1 MRGDRLQHYDIT
13 SRSRGASLAK
23 SIHPVRRIALA
34 LAVVTGFSVAWTESA
49 EARKGRRVAR
59 VEAKQ
64 RRPPVRTAASSRRPA
79 RPDRVVKPRRIVSP
93 SGNPLAALPRARTQR
108 ARIVFGVMGGAGE
121 NAPEV
126 DAKLE
131 VIGARIARRGHVTLT
146 GACLG
151 LPESAA
157 RGARAE
163 GGLTV
168 GISSYSTL
176 EDHIASGSPTDF
188 DVMQLTELPL
198 AHRGQDR
205 PNYMGREIDNIER
218 SDVIIVA
225 GGRFGTLGELA
236 IALEEQRPIG
246 VLTGTGG
253 IADIVKEI
261 VAASTSAGK
270 PPGAPVIYDSN
281 PARLVARLEQAHRN
295 LEKSGGRR
303 RGPLGDDFRVRK

>member
-1 MRGDRLQHYDIT
+1 MPG
-13 SRSRGASLAK
+13 
-23 SIHPVRRIALA
+23 PVRLA
-34 LAVVTGFSVAWTESA
+34 LAVILATGLSVTSDADA
-49 EARKGRRVAR
+49 GRQV
-59 VEAKQ
+59 
-64 RRPPVRTAASSRRPA
+64 RPA
-79 RPDRVVKPRRIVSP
+79 RVQRNRPARRAAARQVRMAGFAPRPSKPKAFIRPRRIVGP
-93 SGNPLAALPRARTQR
+93 RGNPIDMLPRVRGSR
-108 ARIVFGVMGGAGE
+108 PRIVFGVMGGAGE
-121 NAPEV
+121 ESHPEI
-126 DAKLE
+126 DDKME
-131 VIGARIARRGHVTLT
+131 IIGARIAQRGHVTLT
-146 GACLG
+146 GACPG

-168 GISSYSTL
+168 GISSYRTL
-176 EDHIASGSPTDF
+176 EEHVASGSPTDF
-188 DVMQLTELPL
+188 DVFQVTELPL
-198 AHRGQDR
+198 AHRGQAR

-261 VAASTSAGK
+261 VEASTKAGK

-281 PARLVARLEQAHRN
+281 PARLVARLEQAHRQM
-295 LEKSGGRR
+295 LKQGVR
-303 RGPLGDDFRVRK
+303 RGPLGDGFRVRK

>member
-1 MRGDRLQHYDIT
+1 M
-13 SRSRGASLAK
+13 
-23 SIHPVRRIALA
+23 PVRPFVLA
-34 LAVVTGFSVAWTESA
+34 LLLATAASAAWNGEATAGKESRL
-49 EARKGRRVAR
+49 ARVGRRASTSNASV
-59 VEAKQ
+59 
-64 RRPPVRTAASSRRPA
+64 RRQVRQPVRTAASNRKTRAVIRP
-79 RPDRVVKPRRIVSP
+79 RRVVQPNA
-93 SGNPLAALPRARTQR
+93 NPIDALPRSHARR
-108 ARIVFGVMGGAGE
+108 SRIVFGVMGGAGE
-121 NAPEV
+121 EIPADI
-126 DAKLE
+126 DALMA
-131 VIGARIARRGHVTLT
+131 VIGARIAQRGHVTLT

-168 GISSYSTL
+168 GISSHRTL
-176 EDHIASGSPTDF
+176 DDHIASGSPTDF
-188 DVMQLTELPL
+188 DVLQLTELPP

-218 SDVIIVA
+218 SDVVIIA

-261 VAASTSAGK
+261 VRASTKAGK

-281 PARLVARLEQAHRN
+281 PSRLVARLEQAHRN
-295 LEKSGGRR
+295 MEKTGGR
-303 RGPLGDDFRVRK
+303 RGPLGDGFRVRK

>member
-1 MRGDRLQHYDIT
+1 MPLRRL
-13 SRSRGASLAK
+13 
-23 SIHPVRRIALA
+23 ALA
-34 LAVVTGFSVAWTESA
+34 LALVAGLSVSWNGPADA
-49 EARKGRRVAR
+49 GRRSRPGR
-59 VEAKQ
+59 VVPKGGRATRQ
-64 RRPPVRTAASSRRPA
+64 ARPPVRTAASLIRPDA
-79 RPDRVVKPRRIVSP
+79 RPGRVVRPRKIVPP
-93 SGNPLAALPRARTQR
+93 SGNPIDALPRARTR
-108 ARIVFGVMGGAGE
+108 RSRIVFGVMGGAGD

-126 DAKLE
+126 DAKME
-131 VIGARIARRGHVTLT
+131 VIGARIAQRGHVTLT
-146 GACLG
+146 GACPG

-157 RGARAE
+157 RGARAS

-168 GISSYSTL
+168 GISSYRTL
-176 EDHIASGSPTDF
+176 EEHIASGSPTDF
-188 DVMQLTELPL
+188 DVMQLTELPF

-218 SDVIIVA
+218 SDVVIVA

-253 IADIVKEI
+253 IADIVREI
-261 VAASTSAGK
+261 VAASTRAGK

-295 LEKSGGRR
+295 MEKKGGRR
-303 RGPLGDDFRVRK
+303 RGPLGDGFRVRN

>member
-1 MRGDRLQHYDIT
+1 MRHL
-13 SRSRGASLAK
+13 
-23 SIHPVRRIALA
+23 ALA
-34 LAVVTGFSVAWTESA
+34 LAVVTGLSLAWTGPA
-49 EARKGRRVAR
+49 VAR
-59 VEAKQ
+59 
-64 RRPPVRTAASSRRPA
+64 SRRPE
-79 RPDRVVKPRRIVSP
+79 RVIKPRTVVLP
-93 SGNPLAALPRARTQR
+93 SGNPIDALPRPRSHH

-121 NAPEV
+121 NPPEV
-126 DAKLE
+126 DAKME
-131 VIGARIARRGHVTLT
+131 IIGARIAQRGHVILT
-146 GACLG
+146 GACRG

-157 RGARAE
+157 RGARAA

-168 GISSYSTL
+168 GISSYRSL
-176 EDHIASGSPTDF
+176 AEHIASGSPTDF

-253 IADIVKEI
+253 IADIVEEI
-261 VAASTSAGK
+261 VAASTRAGK

-281 PARLVARLEQAHRN
+281 PARLVARLEQAHRISMKN
-295 LEKSGGRR
+295 GPRR
-303 RGPLGDDFRVRK
+303 RGPLGGGFGVRK